1 MDPARRIID
10 FLYERMQI
18 DDTWAV
24 RRVDRFD
31 WWAGPLAQR
40 VWTTPPR
47 ELQGV
52 AVSTVH
58 IETDMLTGVP
68 ASADVFERLAGI
80 NRLGSLSAYVADTGT
95 GKVRLH
101 ASVSA
106 TEDNWPL
113 ARALA
118 LHAMA
123 LQVADAHTEAEP
135 LATVFGAGV
144 DASDHPTAGRRGD
157 LDEMLGV
164 LAIYEERGEGA
175 SAFTTAEFAELV
187 RLEPRPWVTSSNSRA
202 GLEAE
207 LDFRAGAP
215 RSTLMLDASFQHP
228 GLGSGLLVRLGIP
241 VESDPTIVQKL
252 NAAERVEADGHQL
265 GGWALDEERAVVCS
279 VFVPSAAHIP
289 NLTRALVYH
298 MAARN
303 EWASELLFPAA

>member
-1 MDPARRIID
+1 MDPARRIIE

-18 DDTWAV
+18 DDGWAV
-24 RRVDRFD
+24 RHADRFA

-40 VWTTPPR
+40 VWATPAR
-47 ELQGV
+47 ELDGV
-52 AVSTVH
+52 SVQAVH
-58 IETDMLTGVP
+58 IETDLLAGVP
-68 ASADVFERLAGI
+68 ASAEVFERLAGV
-80 NRLGSLSAYVADTGT
+80 NRLGSLSAYVADTGA
-95 GKVRLH
+95 GKVCLH

-135 LATVFGAGV
+135 LAAVFGAEV
-144 DASDHPTAGRRGD
+144 DASEHPTAGRRSD

-175 SAFTTAEFAELV
+175 SAFTTRELAELV
-187 RLEPRPWVTSSNSRA
+187 RLEPRPWVTASNSRA
-202 GLEAE
+202 GLTAE
-207 LDFRAGAP
+207 LDFRPGAP
-215 RSTLMLDASFQHP
+215 RATLALDASFAHP

-241 VESDPTIVQKL
+241 VEPDPTIVQKL
-252 NAAERVEADGHQL
+252 NAAERVQADGHQL

-279 VFVPSAAHIP
+279 LFVPSAAHVP

-303 EWASELLFPAA
+303 QWAAELLFPAA